1 MINRLI
7 DEAWGIKPDPIDPKN
22 YRVKVGCINCDAI
35 KFMDILKGK
44 VVDIFVVEEKVK
56 CPVCE
61 CMETIVS
68 YNAYRAQKAM
78 MSQIMSMAKQEA
90 EMEGKAHGHYR

>member
-1 MINRLI
+1 MIEYIRDSN
-7 DEAWGIKPDPIDPKN
+7 KPLDSKH

-35 KFMDILKGK
+35 ELLDILKGK
-44 VVDIFVVEEKVK
+44 PIDMFVVEEKVK
-56 CPVCE
+56 CPECE
-61 CMETIVS
+61 CIETIVS

-90 EMEGKAHGHYR
+90 DMEGKSHGHYR

>member
-44 VVDIFVVEEKVK
+44 VVDMFVVEEKVK
-56 CPVCE
+56 CPECE
-61 CMETIVS
+61 CIETIVS

-90 EMEGKAHGHYR
+90 DMEGKAHGHYR